1 MTSTPEIIRSR
12 IIRQHSETRR
22 LDTCVPVLSVIVP
35 FVCVPVNTL
44 NPTSG
49 FASGLISVISF
60 CEQPAMARAESA
72 NHTCFVFI
80 FL

>member
-1 MTSTPEIIRSR
+1 MYSLQSQLLPYNTPKPFALIP
-12 IIRQHSETRR
+12 
-22 LDTCVPVLSVIVP
+22 VPDSVLSVIVP